1 MKYKDNNS
9 INLKHLPKPAAAFAT
24 RAAMPT
30 AVKNSTFSYNKPEA
44 RDRSRLFLEF
54 ITICGNNSYT

>member
-30 AVKNSTFSYNKPEA
+30 AVRNSTSSYSKPEG
-44 RDRSRLFLEF
+44 RGSYRIHYNMWIFLV
-54 ITICGNNSYT
+54 